1 MAFRI
6 TPASEAKVE
15 FEVPM
20 KDGSVLAFALPHMNF
35 MDEDLARKMKKNL
48 TALDA
53 PIPVLD
59 AEGNPILDEEGNPE
73 TEVPRRTMHE
83 TTRDSAR
90 AMLSAVL
97 DESLCDRLM
106 TLTVGELDQI
116 LAHWAKESQ
125 KPVGPDGQTRDN
137 GEPGVSLGE
146 SSASSNS

>member
-6 TPASEAKVE
+6 TPASEAKVD

-20 KDGSVLAFALPHMNF
+20 KDGSTLTFALPHMNF

-48 TALDA
+48 TDLDS
-53 PIPVLD
+53 PVPVLD
-59 AEGNPILDEEGNPE
+59 AEGNPVLDDEGNPV
-73 TEVPRRTMHE
+73 TEIPRRTIHE

-97 DESLCDRLM
+97 DESLCERLM

-125 KPVGPDGQTRDN
+125 KPVGQDGETRAN
-137 GEPGVSLGE
+137 GEAGVNLGE
-146 SSASSNS
+146 SSASLNS